1 MRITERKKRELAK
14 KKTGIYKTS
23 IEEMEITVKQIDFLA
38 WGTGREEKNMYEVK
52 SVRVYEKK
60 DFEKLAEILKN
71 IERPLDT
78 EVSTARFMCEDIAR
92 GMCLDDGIVVKES
105 NGKTVVTYEHNV
117 V

>member
-1 MRITERKKRELAK
+1 
-14 KKTGIYKTS
+14 
-23 IEEMEITVKQIDFLA
+23 MEITVKQIDFLA

-60 DFEKLAEILKN
+60 DFEKLVEILKN

-78 EVSTARFMCEDIAR
+78 EVSNARFMCEDIAS

-105 NGKTVVTYEHNV
+105 NGKTVATYEHNV
-117 V
+117 